1 MQKRIYMEK
10 YESSFFGTEGLT
22 STSANHI
29 ANVAKEHYESL
40 EEELAAINFVEE
52 SISVVGT
59 VDKTVSVLG
68 TPDILDKVDS
78 HLAEISEL
86 KALIA
91 WLREAIKKKES
102 LSKELSFY
110 RSEEYTKLEMPERPI
125 VRTQDEILSTWD
137 VKDRER
143 YLTLEAECAVIG
155 KFIHPKG
162 SYSKAK
168 ERLFKKIVAPIQT
181 NENGRDTIITYY
193 KPIVDKID
201 VENKFFELQ
210 KKHRS
215 AQAELNSLKSRLEKE
230 EMEEKDRL
238 SREYMA
244 ALDEYNTKK
253 QKLAESDKIY
263 VEEERKKIESLKIII
278 PPHHRALYEKINK
291 MSKVE

>member
-1 MQKRIYMEK
+1 MEK
-10 YESSFFGTEGLT
+10 YISPFFGTEGLT
-22 STSANHI
+22 SSSANHI
-29 ANVAKEHYESL
+29 ANIAKEHYESL

-68 TPDILDKVDS
+68 TPDILSKVNDY
-78 HLAEISEL
+78 LAEISEL

-102 LSKELSFY
+102 FSKELNFY
-110 RSEEYTKLEMPERPI
+110 RSEEYNSLQAPVRPNI
-125 VRTQDEILSTWD
+125 RTQEEILSSWD
-137 VKDRER
+137 IKDRER

-162 SYSKAK
+162 PYSKAK
-168 ERLFKKIVAPIQT
+168 ERLFKKLVKPIET

-193 KPIVDKID
+193 TPVVTKKE
-201 VENKFFELQ
+201 VEDKFFELQ
-210 KKHRS
+210 KKHRA

-230 EMEEKDRL
+230 ETEEKDRI

-244 ALDEYNTKK
+244 ALDFYNGEKMRLVEK
-253 QKLAESDKIY
+253 DKLY
-263 VEEERKKIESLKIII
+263 VEEERKKIESLKIVI
-278 PPHHRALYEKINK
+278 PPHHKNLYTRLTM
-291 MSKVE
+291 MSKTE

>member
-1 MQKRIYMEK
+1 MENKFDMEK
-10 YESSFFGTEGLT
+10 YASPFFGTEGLT

-52 SISVVGT
+52 AISVVGT
-59 VDKTVSVLG
+59 VDRTISVLG
-68 TPDILDKVDS
+68 TPDILSKVDEY
-78 HLAEISEL
+78 LAEISEL
-86 KALIA
+86 KAFIA
-91 WLREAIKKKES
+91 WIREAIKKKES
-102 LSKELSFY
+102 LTKELSFY
-110 RSEEYTKLEMPERPI
+110 RSEEYANLNMPDRPI
-125 VRTQDEILSTWD
+125 VRTKDEILSTWD

-162 SYSKAK
+162 AYSKAK
-168 ERLFKKIVAPIQT
+168 ERLFKKLVTPIQT

-193 KPIVDKID
+193 TPVVDKES

-230 EMEEKDRL
+230 ETEEKDKL

-244 ALDEYNTKK
+244 ALDAYNVEK
-253 QKLAESDKIY
+253 QRLAEKDKLY
-263 VEEERKKIESLKIII
+263 VEEERKKIESLKIVI
-278 PPHHRALYEKINK
+278 PPHHRELYERINRL
-291 MSKVE
+291 SKVD

>member
-1 MQKRIYMEK
+1 MEK
-10 YESSFFGTEGLT
+10 YISPFFGTEGLT

-59 VDKTVSVLG
+59 IDKTISVLG
-68 TPDILDKVDS
+68 TPDILDKVES
-78 HLAEISEL
+78 YLAEISEL
-86 KALIA
+86 KAFIA

-102 LSKELSFY
+102 FTKELSFY
-110 RSEEYTKLEMPERPI
+110 RSEEYANLEMPMRPQ
-125 VRTQDEILSTWD
+125 VRTQDEILSGWD
-137 VKDRER
+137 IKDRER

-162 SYSKAK
+162 AYAKAK
-168 ERLFKKIVAPIQT
+168 ERLFKKLVAPIQT

-193 KPIVDKID
+193 KPVVSKED
-201 VENKFFELQ
+201 VEFKFFELQ

-215 AQAELNSLKSRLEKE
+215 AQAELNSLKSRLAKE
-230 EMEEKDRL
+230 ETEEKDRL

-244 ALDEYNTKK
+244 ALDEYNAKK
-253 QKLAESDKIY
+253 QKLAELDKLY
-263 VEEERKKIESLKIII
+263 VEEERKKIESLKIVI
-278 PPHHRALYEKINK
+278 PPHHRALYERINRLSKI
-291 MSKVE
+291 E

>member
-1 MQKRIYMEK
+1 MEK
-10 YESSFFGTEGLT
+10 YVSPFFGPEGLT

-40 EEELAAINFVEE
+40 EAELAAINFVEE

-68 TPDILDKVDS
+68 TPDILEKVDS
-78 HLAEISEL
+78 YLNEISEL
-86 KALIA
+86 KAFIA
-91 WLREAIKKKES
+91 WLREAIKKKDS
-102 LSKELSFY
+102 LSKELSY
-110 RSEEYTKLEMPERPI
+110 YKSEEYNNLQMPERPN
-125 VRTQDEILSTWD
+125 VRTQDEILSSWD
-137 VKDRER
+137 IKDRER
-143 YLTLEAECAVIG
+143 YLSLEAECAVIG

-168 ERLFKKIVAPIQT
+168 ERLFKKIVKPIET

-193 KPIVDKID
+193 TPIVTKKE
-201 VENKFFELQ
+201 VEDKFFELQ
-210 KKHRS
+210 KRHRA

-230 EMEEKDRL
+230 ETAEKDKI

-244 ALDEYNTKK
+244 ALDEYNTQK
-253 QKLAESDKIY
+253 QKLSELDRLY
-263 VEEERKKIESLKIII
+263 VEEERKKIESLKIVI

-291 MSKVE
+291 LSNRD